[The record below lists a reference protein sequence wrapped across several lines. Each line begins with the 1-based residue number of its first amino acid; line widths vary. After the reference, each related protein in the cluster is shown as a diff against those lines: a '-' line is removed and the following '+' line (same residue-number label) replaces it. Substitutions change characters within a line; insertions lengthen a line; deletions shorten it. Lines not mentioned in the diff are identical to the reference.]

1 MGYFL
6 PWTTQ
11 KIKIKKEKK
20 KEKKPGDII
29 ILHMCTKNYDH
40 MMYSSQDIVH
50 EARTDGW
57 KKWHIE
63 VGTSPKNN
71 NKENDVYN
79 KSGIKFDSAGSW
91 SFDNDLLK
99 LL

>member
-1 MGYFL
+1 MY
-6 PWTTQ
+6 
-11 KIKIKKEKK
+11 
-20 KEKKPGDII
+20 
-29 ILHMCTKNYDH
+29 KNYDH
-40 MMYSSQDIVH
+40 MMYGSQDIVH

-63 VGTSPKNN
+63 VGTPPKNN
-71 NKENDVYN
+71 DKENDVYN